1 MSPFTWLD
9 HECISS
15 LAIATS
21 PYWSFSWGDI
31 ALLVLPSLAAYK
43 PASSTTPFGCSLLCP
58 NICFRC
64 TPTYQA
70 YQYVLIQTLCL
81 NLTFAWSSS
90 SATKS
95 LLQRSDHKRTVYK
108 KIVSRHS
115 QVHQA
120 PLFQLESWVGNTMSA
135 LQFNHLPLKPPSVSH
150 QLCGLLQGWSPCRD
164 NPFLLFYYWFVRI
177 STDIAATMPLC
188 TIFFQNPGGYYNKH
202 GGLHLYPILFSPK
215 HMGVPLSSNISIFH
229 SSTFP
234 TDRQISCWG
243 FQNLFLRDFLLG
255 FLSQLPHLSTHWMGG
270 VDVIFHGRLISC

>member
-150 QLCGLLQGWSPCRD
+150 QLCGLLHCWSSCRD
-164 NPFLLFYYWFVRI
+164 NIFPFYFILALFEYLQILSPQCLHVPFLYKIRKLRKPTWGVTYLSY
-177 STDIAATMPLC
+177 S
-188 TIFFQNPGGYYNKH
+188 
-202 GGLHLYPILFSPK
+202 LHL
-215 HMGVPLSSNISIFH
+215 
-229 SSTFP
+229 
-234 TDRQISCWG
+234 
-243 FQNLFLRDFLLG
+243 
-255 FLSQLPHLSTHWMGG
+255 
-270 VDVIFHGRLISC
+270 